1 MLGNVTVSLLGKWV
15 RARVVPAACV
25 ALPACTEGRIAHTH
39 THSHTSS
46 SHFILGRVS
55 APDET
60 TAVLPWD
67 LQPLPGAV
75 C

>member
-39 THSHTSS
+39 THALTH
-46 SHFILGRVS
+46 LQ
-55 APDET
+55 
-60 TAVLPWD
+60 
-67 LQPLPGAV
+67 QPLYFGEGV
-75 C
+75 ST